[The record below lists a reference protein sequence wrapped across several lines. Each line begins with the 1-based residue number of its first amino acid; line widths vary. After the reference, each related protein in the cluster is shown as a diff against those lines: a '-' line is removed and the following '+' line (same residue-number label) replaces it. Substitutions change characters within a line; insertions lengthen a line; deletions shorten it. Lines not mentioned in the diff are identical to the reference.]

1 MSAVDR
7 HSAAIFAGT
16 NRPSPAARAATH
28 LAGALRDLMRALANR
43 RQLVQLRDLSDRGL
57 ADIGLM
63 RLDLHFAGRAP
74 LNVDPTLRLAA
85 TARERLHSPR
95 IERS

>member
-1 MSAVDR
+1 MSAVNR
-7 HSAAIFAGT
+7 PSAAIFAGT
-16 NRPSPAARAATH
+16 DRPSPAAGAATH
-28 LAGALRDLMRALANR
+28 LSGMFRDLMRALVNR

-63 RLDLHFAGRAP
+63 RLDLHFAGRMP
-74 LNVDPTLRLAA
+74 LNVDPTLRLAT

-95 IERS
+95 IERR